1 MLKREYTYGLDERLY
16 TSEYDRERNKRKYGD
31 LLKKVE
37 AEVKLND
44 AYLSEIKIAKRLKAS
59 GLSSL
64 FRKKPIEEDSNLDS
78 EIDAIIKK

>member
-16 TSEYDRERNKRKYGD
+16 TSEYDRERNKRKFGD
-31 LLKKVE
+31 LLKKVD

-64 FRKKPIEEDSNLDS
+64 FRRKQIEEDSNLDS
-78 EIDAIIKK
+78 EIDAIIKN